1 MRRIFTILLLALV
14 SISLTTANEKLLDVS
29 ALNETAPD
37 RFNVTFE
44 TSKGDVVIEVD
55 RSLAPIGAD
64 RFYNLV
70 KNGFFDGC
78 RFFRVVPNFVV
89 QFGLNGSPEVNKI
102 WQSARIQDEPVKAT
116 NERGTITFAKSA
128 QPNSRTT
135 QLFINLVNNASL
147 DDMGF
152 SPFGRVVSGME
163 FVDSI
168 FAGYGG
174 TPQQPLITS
183 KGNAYLEE
191 EFPKLDF
198 IKKASITPYVEAET
212 EEAKTD

>member
-1 MRRIFTILLLALV
+1 MRRILTSLLIVLV
-14 SISLTTANEKLLDVS
+14 SIGFTLANEKLLDAS

-37 RFNVTFE
+37 KFNVTME
-44 TSKGDVVIEVD
+44 TTKGDVVIAVD

-70 KNGFFDGC
+70 KNGFYDDC

-89 QFGLNGSPEVNKI
+89 QFGLNGSPDVNKA
-102 WQSARIQDEPVKAT
+102 WQTARIQDEPVKET
-116 NERGTITFAKSA
+116 NARGTLTFAKA
-128 QPNSRTT
+128 NQPNTRTT
-135 QLFINLVNNASL
+135 QIFINLVDNARL

-152 SPFGRVVSGME
+152 SAFGRVVSGME
-163 FVDSI
+163 FVDAI

-174 TPQQPLITS
+174 NPRQDLIVS
-183 KGNAYLEE
+183 QGNAYLES

-198 IKKASITPYVEAET
+198 IKKAVITPHAE
-212 EEAKTD
+212 

>member
-1 MRRIFTILLLALV
+1 MRRTLTSLLIVLV
-14 SISLTTANEKLLDVS
+14 SIGFTLANEKLLDAS

-37 RFNVTFE
+37 KFNVTLE
-44 TSKGDVVIEVD
+44 TTQGDVVIAVD

-70 KNGFFDGC
+70 KNGFFDDC

-89 QFGLNGSPEVNKI
+89 QFGLNGSPDVNKV
-102 WQSARIQDEPVKAT
+102 WQTARIQDEPVKET
-116 NERGTITFAKSA
+116 NARGTITFAKAS

-135 QLFINLVNNASL
+135 QMFINLVDNARL

-152 SPFGRVVSGME
+152 SAFGRVVSGME
-163 FVDSI
+163 FVDAI

-174 TPQQPLITS
+174 NPRQDLIAS
-183 KGNAYLEE
+183 QGNAYLES
-191 EFPKLDF
+191 EFSKLDF
-198 IKKASITPYVEAET
+198 IKKAVITPHAE
-212 EEAKTD
+212 